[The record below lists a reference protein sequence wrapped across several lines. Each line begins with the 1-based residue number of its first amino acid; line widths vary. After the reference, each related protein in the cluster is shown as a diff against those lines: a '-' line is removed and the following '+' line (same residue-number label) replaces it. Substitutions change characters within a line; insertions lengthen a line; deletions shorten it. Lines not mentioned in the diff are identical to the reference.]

1 MNFFFKVVQLIFKY
15 AEKIK
20 YELYENKGVS
30 NYCGRGNVAL
40 KQFENQSFDFREIFV
55 VNSSNFDEY
64 PANFSASLIF
74 KFYILALT
82 FRQKSKM
89 IKQGYQNFLNYHS
102 YS

>member
-40 KQFENQSFDFREIFV
+40 KQSENQSFDFREIFV

-64 PANFSASLIF
+64 TANFSASLIF
-74 KFYILALT
+74 KFYIFNSSTDL
-82 FRQKSKM
+82 QPKVKNDKKS
-89 IKQGYQNFLNYHS
+89 YQNFLNYHS
-102 YS
+102 